1 MSVLGI
7 GKANGGISILHAL
20 GLGKGCSIGID
31 LSTTVTML
39 DGNTSV
45 KADDHGLLQ
54 SLTSCWRLE
63 GLPLPS
69 SFGWKVDSDVPIGQG
84 LKSSSS
90 LACAALRAL
99 NSATWAGLSDSEL
112 ADLAVSAQREANCSI
127 TGSLDDTWAALS
139 PGWKLV
145 DPSLSASDSVLM
157 EGELEEDL
165 RVIIGL
171 RGTRSRRLEP
181 ESFGNQSLLFERAL
195 ASLITASPLE
205 ALSANGIAV
214 AAATEDH
221 EALRISN
228 ISIASGAVAA
238 GITGSGPA
246 IALVCFSQ
254 DSDAIQSRV
263 SDYFDKIILS
273 NFIPSE
279 EVTEEVN

>member
-1 MSVLGI
+1 
-7 GKANGGISILHAL
+7 
-20 GLGKGCSIGID
+20 
-31 LSTTVTML
+31 
-39 DGNTSV
+39 
-45 KADDHGLLQ
+45 
-54 SLTSCWRLE
+54 
-63 GLPLPS
+63 
-69 SFGWKVDSDVPIGQG
+69 
-84 LKSSSS
+84 
-90 LACAALRAL
+90 
-99 NSATWAGLSDSEL
+99 
-112 ADLAVSAQREANCSI
+112 
-127 TGSLDDTWAALS
+127 
-139 PGWKLV
+139 
-145 DPSLSASDSVLM
+145 M

-171 RGTRSRRLEP
+171 RGTRSRILEP